1 MGWRGRVL
9 WRLWTRLWSIWIPHT
24 SFTWCWSIWIWKL
37 LRVWE
42 LFSPGKFRH
51 MCCTLCFRILIPDHK
66 KNFWLAPMQPTV
78 LSCTWLLQGLCKLNN
93 ILHMLNWSYFFL
105 LLLLCMMLGCSW
117 SEHWPG
123 SWAQG
128 GRDLWPSCPSWYW
141 KVSIAFYAPFW
152 LSTSLSKTFQS
163 YEAFSPSPTLP
174 VLVCI
179 CMWLRLSYCSEHNR
193 YLSLEFVK
201 IFFHMQG

>member
-1 MGWRGRVL
+1 
-9 WRLWTRLWSIWIPHT
+9 
-24 SFTWCWSIWIWKL
+24 
-37 LRVWE
+37 
-42 LFSPGKFRH
+42 
-51 MCCTLCFRILIPDHK
+51 
-66 KNFWLAPMQPTV
+66 
-78 LSCTWLLQGLCKLNN
+78 
-93 ILHMLNWSYFFL
+93 
-105 LLLLCMMLGCSW
+105 
-117 SEHWPG
+117 
-123 SWAQG
+123 
-128 GRDLWPSCPSWYW
+128 
-141 KVSIAFYAPFW
+141 VSIAFYSPFW